1 VWTVVEVPTKAEY
14 DAKIAELEQ
23 KLAGLENRLVY
34 IETLIEQGKIAL
46 QALTEMLY
54 PAEA

>member
-1 VWTVVEVPTKAEY
+1 MWTVVEVPTKAEY